1 LTRIDRALEIALALA
16 FVAAGVLKVLDPAT
30 FALSLAGARLLPTF
44 AVGAAAILLPW
55 IEIVSGLALLLTRR
69 YRDAATVLILGL
81 LALFTAALA
90 AELTR
95 GSTSSCGC
103 FGPGVAFLSRPDVGL
118 ARNLLLMAA
127 AGALVVRRR
136 KATSRGEPA
145 SPA

>member
-1 LTRIDRALEIALALA
+1 LSRIDRVLEIALALA
-16 FVAAGVLKVLDPAT
+16 FVAAGTLKVFDPAA
-30 FALSLAGARLLPTF
+30 FALSLAGARLLPIF

-69 YRDAATVLILGL
+69 YRDAATLLILGL
-81 LALFTAALA
+81 LVLFTAGLA
-90 AELTR
+90 VELAR

-103 FGPGVAFLSRPDVGL
+103 FGPGVAFLNRPDVGL
-118 ARNLLLMAA
+118 GRNLLLLAA